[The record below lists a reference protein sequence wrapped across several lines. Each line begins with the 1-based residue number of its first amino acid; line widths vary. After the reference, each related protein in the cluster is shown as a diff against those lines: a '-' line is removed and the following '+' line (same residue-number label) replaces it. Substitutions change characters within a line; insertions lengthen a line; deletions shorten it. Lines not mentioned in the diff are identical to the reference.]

1 MKGEKKM
8 DKKLNEVQILT
19 LGFVSIILI
28 GAVILS
34 LPISSKHGNYTNFLD
49 SLFTATSSVCVT
61 GLVTLDT
68 GTYWSTFG
76 QCIILMLI
84 EIGGLGFMS
93 LTTFIYIIIGKKI
106 TFRERMI
113 VQEAINVFDIQ
124 GIVRL
129 VKHILLFTI
138 SVQGIGAIFLSFMF
152 AKDYGALK
160 GIFYGVFHSVSA
172 FCNAGF
178 DLIGNYNSITGYN
191 TNTLFILVISA
202 LIIVGGLGF
211 GTLSNI
217 LHVKDGKRLS
227 ANAKLV
233 ITTTISLLL
242 IGTIAFFLLEYN
254 NPETLGNMTFKN
266 KVLNSFFA
274 SVTPRTAG
282 FNSISIDGMTDSS
295 KILTI
300 MLMFIGGSPGST
312 AGGIKTTTFGL
323 IILTVI
329 CVVKGRDDTESFG
342 RRYKKELVYK
352 AFTLFAIAIAI
363 VITVTFILV
372 VTEKGEDF
380 IDLLYEATSAFGTA
394 GISTGVTQRLG
405 VIGKIVIIISMYIG
419 RVGPLTIIFAL
430 TKRKKK
436 KINYKYPEGKLLI
449 G

>member
-34 LPISSKHGNYTNFLD
+34 LPISSKNGNYTNFLD

-93 LTTFIYIIIGKKI
+93 LTTFIYILIGKKI

-342 RRYKKELVYK
+342 RRFNKELVYK

-363 VITVTFILV
+363 VLIATFILV
-372 VTEKGEDF
+372 VAEKGESF

-394 GISTGVTQRLG
+394 GISTGVTQRLDI
-405 VIGKIVIIISMYIG
+405 IGKIVIIICMYIG

>member
-34 LPISSKHGNYTNFLD
+34 LPISSKNGNCTNFLD

-93 LTTFIYIIIGKKI
+93 LTTFIYILIGKKI

-342 RRYKKELVYK
+342 RRFNKELVYK

-363 VITVTFILV
+363 VLIATFILV
-372 VTEKGEDF
+372 VAEKGESF

-394 GISTGVTQRLG
+394 GISTGVTQRLDI
-405 VIGKIVIIISMYIG
+405 IGKIVIIICMYIG

>member
-1 MKGEKKM
+1 MKGEKKI

-19 LGFVSIILI
+19 LGFIAIILV
-28 GAVILS
+28 GATILS
-34 LPISSKHGNYTNFLD
+34 LPISSKEGGYTNFLD

-152 AKDYGALK
+152 AKDYGAPK

-282 FNSISIDGMTDSS
+282 FNSISTDGMTDSG

-329 CVVKGRDDTESFG
+329 CVVKGRDDTEAFG

-363 VITVTFILV
+363 VLTVTFILV

>member
-1 MKGEKKM
+1 MKGEKKI

-19 LGFVSIILI
+19 LGFIAIILV
-28 GAVILS
+28 GAIILS
-34 LPISSKHGNYTNFLD
+34 LPISSREGDYTNYLD

-152 AKDYGALK
+152 AKDYGAPK

-227 ANAKLV
+227 ANTKLV

-242 IGTIAFFLLEYN
+242 IGTVAFFLLEYN
-254 NPETLGNMTFKN
+254 NPETLGNMTLKN

-282 FNSISIDGMTDSS
+282 FNSISTDGMTDSG

-329 CVVKGRDDTESFG
+329 CVVKGRDDTEAFG

-363 VITVTFILV
+363 VLTVTFILV

>member
-34 LPISSKHGNYTNFLD
+34 LPISSKNGNYTNFLD

-93 LTTFIYIIIGKKI
+93 LTTFIYILIGKKI

-342 RRYKKELVYK
+342 RRFKKELVYK

-363 VITVTFILV
+363 VLIATFILV
-372 VTEKGEDF
+372 VAEKGESF

-394 GISTGVTQRLG
+394 GISTGVTQRLDI
-405 VIGKIVIIISMYIG
+405 IGKIVIIICMYIG

>member
-1 MKGEKKM
+1 
-8 DKKLNEVQILT
+8 
-19 LGFVSIILI
+19 
-28 GAVILS
+28 
-34 LPISSKHGNYTNFLD
+34 
-49 SLFTATSSVCVT
+49 
-61 GLVTLDT
+61 
-68 GTYWSTFG
+68 
-76 QCIILMLI
+76 
-84 EIGGLGFMS
+84 MS

-106 TFRERMI
+106 TLRERMI

-124 GIVRL
+124 GIVKL
-129 VKHILLFTI
+129 VKHILVFTM
-138 SVQGIGAIFLSFMF
+138 SVQGIGAVLLSFIF
-152 AKDYGALK
+152 SKDYGISK
-160 GIFYGVFHSVSA
+160 GIFYGIFHSVSA

-178 DLIGNYNSITGYN
+178 DLIGNFSSITKYN
-191 TNTLFILVISA
+191 TNTLFILIISA

-227 ANAKLV
+227 PNTKLV
-233 ITTTISLLL
+233 LITTTSLLV

-254 NPETLGNMTFKN
+254 NTETLGNMHFKN
-266 KVLNSFFA
+266 KLLNSFFS

-282 FNSISIDGMTDSS
+282 FNSISTDGMTDAG

-300 MLMFIGGSPGST
+300 ILMFIGGSPGST

-323 IILTVI
+323 VLLTVI
-329 CVVKGRDDTESFG
+329 CVVKGRDDTEAFG
-342 RRYKKELVYK
+342 RRFDKELVYK
-352 AFTLFAIAIAI
+352 AFTLFAIGIAI
-363 VITVTFILV
+363 VFTATFILLV
-372 VTEKGEDF
+372 VEKGESF

-405 VIGKIVIIISMYIG
+405 SIGKIVIIISMYIG

-430 TKRKKK
+430 TKRKKR